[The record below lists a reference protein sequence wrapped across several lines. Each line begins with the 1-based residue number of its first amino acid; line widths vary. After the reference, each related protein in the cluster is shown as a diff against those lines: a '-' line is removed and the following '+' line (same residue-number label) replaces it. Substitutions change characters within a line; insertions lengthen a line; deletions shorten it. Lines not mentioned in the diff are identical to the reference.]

1 MTTSNYFNLVDSKF
15 LSISGEDRGNFLQD
29 LITNDIH
36 KCDSTNSIYS
46 CLLTPQGKFIADFFI
61 IAHENSYLIET
72 HKKFA
77 EDLIN
82 KLKIYKLRAKVEI
95 NNVNDLL
102 SLSIIENNDLLQ
114 LEAGIILFKDPI
126 NDKLGNKI
134 LVAKNKFK
142 ELEKKYNLIEDNFEK
157 YRELLIKNLIPFS
170 SEDLIQDKSLLLE
183 NNFDKINAIDWEKG
197 CYVGQEITARMKY
210 RALLKKS
217 IRAVEIISGH
227 VNRGNQINFNQNKV
241 GEIISSFNKLAM
253 AMLRI
258 EEAKS
263 IFLNKEILKTESAT
277 LKIVY

>member
-36 KCDSTNSIYS
+36 KCDSTNLIYS

-61 IAHENSYLIET
+61 IDHKNSYLIET
-72 HKKFA
+72 HKKFVK
-77 EDLIN
+77 DLIN
-82 KLKIYKLRAKVEI
+82 KLKIYKLRANVEI
-95 NNVNDLL
+95 NIVNDLL

-114 LEAGIILFKDPI
+114 SEEDILLFKDPR

-134 LVAKNKFK
+134 FVAKNKFK

-170 SEDLIQDKSLLLE
+170 SEDLIQNKSLLLE

-241 GEIISSFNKLAM
+241 GEIISSFNKLAI
-253 AMLRI
+253 AMLKI
-258 EEAKS
+258 EEAKN

>member
-1 MTTSNYFNLVDSKF
+1 MTTSNYFNLADSKF

-61 IAHENSYLIET
+61 IDHENSYLIET

-95 NNVNDLL
+95 NIVNDLL

-114 LEAGIILFKDPI
+114 SEADILLFKDPR

-134 LVAKNKFK
+134 FVAKNKFK
-142 ELEKKYNLIEDNFEK
+142 EIEKKHNLIEVNFEK

-170 SEDLIQDKSLLLE
+170 SEDLIQNKSLLLE

-217 IRAVEIISGH
+217 IRVVEIISGH

-241 GEIISSFNKLAM
+241 GEIISSFNKLAI
-253 AMLRI
+253 AMLKI
-258 EEAKS
+258 KEADI
-263 IFLNKEILKTESAT
+263 IFNNNEILQTDSAN
-277 LKIVY
+277 LKIIQ

>member
-36 KCDSTNSIYS
+36 KCDSKNSIYS
-46 CLLTPQGKFIADFFI
+46 CLLNPQGKFIADFFI
-61 IAHENSYLIET
+61 IDHENSYLIET
-72 HKKFA
+72 HKKFVK
-77 EDLIN
+77 DLIN

-114 LEAGIILFKDPI
+114 LEADIILFKDPR

-134 LVAKNKFK
+134 FVAKKKFK
-142 ELEKKYNLIEDNFEK
+142 ELEKKYNLIEDNFDK

-183 NNFDKINAIDWEKG
+183 NNFNKINAMDWEKG

-227 VNRGNQINFNQNKV
+227 VHRGNQINFNQNKV
-241 GEIISSFNKLAM
+241 GEIISSFNKLGI
-253 AMLRI
+253 AMLKI
-258 EEAKS
+258 EEAKN

>member
-36 KCDSTNSIYS
+36 KCDSKNSIYS
-46 CLLTPQGKFIADFFI
+46 CLLNPQGKFIADFFI
-61 IAHENSYLIET
+61 IDYENSYLIET
-72 HKKFA
+72 HKKFVK
-77 EDLIN
+77 DLIN

-102 SLSIIENNDLLQ
+102 SLSIIENNNLLQ
-114 LEAGIILFKDPI
+114 LEANIILFKDPR

-134 LVAKNKFK
+134 FVTNNKFK

-157 YRELLIKNLIPFS
+157 YRELLIKKLIPFS

-183 NNFDKINAIDWEKG
+183 NNFDKMNAIDWEKG

-210 RALLKKS
+210 RALLKKQLY
-217 IRAVEIISGH
+217 ALELISGNINIGDKIVEKE
-227 VNRGNQINFNQNKV
+227 VNLGQVISKANQYIFCMLKIELVKEKSEKKSLLEIN
-241 GEIISSFNKLAM
+241 SF
-253 AMLRI
+253 
-258 EEAKS
+258 
-263 IFLNKEILKTESAT
+263 AT
-277 LKIVY
+277 LKFL

>member
-46 CLLTPQGKFIADFFI
+46 CLLSPQGKFIADFFI
-61 IAHENSYLIET
+61 IDHKNSYLIET
-72 HKKFA
+72 HKKFVK
-77 EDLIN
+77 DLIN

-95 NNVNDLL
+95 NIVDDLL

-114 LEAGIILFKDPI
+114 SEADILLFKDPR

-134 LVAKNKFK
+134 FVTKNKFK
-142 ELEKKYNLIEDNFEK
+142 EIEKKHNLIEDNFEK

-170 SEDLIQDKSLLLE
+170 SEDLIQNKSLLLE

-210 RALLKKS
+210 RALLKKQLY
-217 IRAVEIISGH
+217 ALELISG
-227 VNRGNQINFNQNKV
+227 NINIGDK
-241 GEIISSFNKLAM
+241 
-253 AMLRI
+253 I
-258 EEAKS
+258 EEKEVNLGQVVSKANQYIFCMLKIELVKEKS
-263 IFLNKEILKTESAT
+263 KKKSLLEINSFAT
-277 LKIVY
+277 LKFL

>member
-1 MTTSNYFNLVDSKF
+1 MTTSNYFNLADSKF

-36 KCDSTNSIYS
+36 KCDSTNLIYS

-61 IAHENSYLIET
+61 IDHENSYLIET

-95 NNVNDLL
+95 NIVNDLL
-102 SLSIIENNDLLQ
+102 SLSIIKNNDLLQ
-114 LEAGIILFKDPI
+114 SETDVLLFKDPR
-126 NDKLGNKI
+126 NDKLGNKVF
-134 LVAKNKFK
+134 VAKKKFK
-142 ELEKKYNLIEDNFEK
+142 EIKKKYNLIEDNFEK

-227 VNRGNQINFNQNKV
+227 VNCGNQINFNQNKV
-241 GEIISSFNKLAM
+241 GEIISSFNKLAI
-253 AMLRI
+253 AMLKI
-258 EEAKS
+258 EEAKN
-263 IFLNKEILKTESAT
+263 IFLNKQILKTESAT
-277 LKIVY
+277 LKIIY

>member
-1 MTTSNYFNLVDSKF
+1 MTTSNYFNLADSKF

-46 CLLTPQGKFIADFFI
+46 CLLSPQGKFIADFFI
-61 IAHENSYLIET
+61 IDHKNSYLIET
-72 HKKFA
+72 HKKFVK
-77 EDLIN
+77 DLIN

-95 NNVNDLL
+95 NIVDDLL

-114 LEAGIILFKDPI
+114 SEADILLFKDPR

-134 LVAKNKFK
+134 FVTKNKFK
-142 ELEKKYNLIEDNFEK
+142 EIEKKHNLIEDNFEK

-227 VNRGNQINFNQNKV
+227 VHRGNQINFNQNKV
-241 GEIISSFNKLAM
+241 GEIISSFNKLAI
-253 AMLRI
+253 AMLKI

-263 IFLNKEILKTESAT
+263 IFLNKQILKTESAT
-277 LKIVY
+277 LKIIY

>member
-1 MTTSNYFNLVDSKF
+1 MTTSNYFNLTESKF
-15 LSISGEDRGNFLQD
+15 LSISGTDRGNFLQD

-46 CLLTPQGKFIADFFI
+46 CLLTPQGKFIADLFI
-61 IAHENSYLIET
+61 IDHENSYLVET

-77 EDLIN
+77 ENLIN
-82 KLKIYKLRAKVEI
+82 KLKTYKLRAKVEI
-95 NNVNDLL
+95 NIVNDLL
-102 SLSIIENNDLLQ
+102 SLSIIENNDLL
-114 LEAGIILFKDPI
+114 LSEANILLFKDPR

-134 LVAKNKFK
+134 FVAKNKFK
-142 ELEKKYNLIEDNFEK
+142 EIEKKYNLIEDNFEK
-157 YRELLIKNLIPFS
+157 YRKLLIKNLIPFS

-217 IRAVEIISGH
+217 IRAVEIISGN

-241 GEIISSFNKLAM
+241 GEIISSFNKLAI
-253 AMLRI
+253 AMLKI

-263 IFLNKEILKTESAT
+263 IFLNKEILKTESAS
-277 LKIVY
+277 LKIIC

>member
-1 MTTSNYFNLVDSKF
+1 MTTSNYFNLADSKF

-36 KCDSTNSIYS
+36 KCYSTNSIYS

-61 IAHENSYLIET
+61 IDHKKSYLIET

-95 NNVNDLL
+95 NIVNDLL
-102 SLSIIENNDLLQ
+102 SLSIIKNNDLLQ
-114 LEAGIILFKDPI
+114 SETDVLLFKDPR
-126 NDKLGNKI
+126 NDKLGNKVF
-134 LVAKNKFK
+134 VAKNKFK
-142 ELEKKYNLIEDNFEK
+142 EIEKKYNLIEDNFEK
-157 YRELLIKNLIPFS
+157 YRELLMKNLIPFS
-170 SEDLIQDKSLLLE
+170 SEDLIQNKSLLLE

-241 GEIISSFNKLAM
+241 GEIISSFNKLAI
-253 AMLRI
+253 AMLKI
-258 EEAKS
+258 EEVKS

-277 LKIVY
+277 LKIIC

>member
-46 CLLTPQGKFIADFFI
+46 CLLSPQGKFIADFFI
-61 IAHENSYLIET
+61 IDHKNSYLIET
-72 HKKFA
+72 HKKFVK
-77 EDLIN
+77 DLIN

-95 NNVNDLL
+95 NIVDDLL

-114 LEAGIILFKDPI
+114 SEADILLFKDPR
-126 NDKLGNKI
+126 NDKLGNKVF
-134 LVAKNKFK
+134 VAKNKFK
-142 ELEKKYNLIEDNFEK
+142 EIEKKYNLIEDNFEK

-241 GEIISSFNKLAM
+241 GEIISSFNKLAI
-253 AMLRI
+253 AMLKI

>member
-1 MTTSNYFNLVDSKF
+1 MTTSNYFNLADSKF

-61 IAHENSYLIET
+61 IDHENSYLIET

-95 NNVNDLL
+95 NIVDDLL

-114 LEAGIILFKDPI
+114 SEADILLFKDPR

-134 LVAKNKFK
+134 FVTKNKFK
-142 ELEKKYNLIEDNFEK
+142 EIEKKHNLIEVNFEK
-157 YRELLIKNLIPFS
+157 YRELLIKNL
-170 SEDLIQDKSLLLE
+170 
-183 NNFDKINAIDWEKG
+183 
-197 CYVGQEITARMKY
+197 
-210 RALLKKS
+210 
-217 IRAVEIISGH
+217 
-227 VNRGNQINFNQNKV
+227 
-241 GEIISSFNKLAM
+241 
-253 AMLRI
+253 
-258 EEAKS
+258 
-263 IFLNKEILKTESAT
+263 
-277 LKIVY
+277 

>member
-36 KCDSTNSIYS
+36 KCDSKNSIYS
-46 CLLTPQGKFIADFFI
+46 CLLNPQGKFIADFFI
-61 IAHENSYLIET
+61 IDHENSYLIET
-72 HKKFA
+72 HKNFA

-114 LEAGIILFKDPI
+114 SETDVLLFKDPR

-134 LVAKNKFK
+134 FVAKNKFK

-157 YRELLIKNLIPFS
+157 YRELLIKKLIPFS

-241 GEIISSFNKLAM
+241 GEIISSFNKLAI
-253 AMLRI
+253 AMLKI
-258 EEAKS
+258 EDAKS
-263 IFLNKEILKTESAT
+263 IFLNKQILKTESAT

>member
-36 KCDSTNSIYS
+36 KCDSTNAIYS

-61 IAHENSYLIET
+61 IDYENSYLIET
-72 HKKFA
+72 HKKFVN
-77 EDLIN
+77 DLIN

-114 LEAGIILFKDPI
+114 LEKDITLFKDPR
-126 NDKLGNKI
+126 NDELGNKI
-134 LVAKNKFK
+134 FVSKNKFK
-142 ELEKKYNLIEDNFEK
+142 ELEKKYNLIEDNFGK
-157 YRELLIKNLIPFS
+157 YRKLLIKNLIPYS
-170 SEDLIQDKSLLLE
+170 SEDLIQNKSLLLE
-183 NNFDKINAIDWEKG
+183 NNFNKINAIDWEKG

-217 IRAVEIISGH
+217 IRVVEIISGN
-227 VNRGNQINFNQNKV
+227 VRRGNQINFNQNKV
-241 GEIISSFNKLAM
+241 GEIISSFNKLAI
-253 AMLRI
+253 AMMKI
-258 EEAKS
+258 EETKS
-263 IFLNKEILKTESAT
+263 IFLNKQILKTESAI
-277 LKIVY
+277 LKIIY

>member
-46 CLLTPQGKFIADFFI
+46 CLLSPQGKFIADFFI
-61 IAHENSYLIET
+61 IDHKNSYLIET
-72 HKKFA
+72 HKKFVK
-77 EDLIN
+77 DLIN

-95 NNVNDLL
+95 NIVDDLL

-114 LEAGIILFKDPI
+114 SEADILLFKDPR

-134 LVAKNKFK
+134 FVTKNKFK
-142 ELEKKYNLIEDNFEK
+142 EIEKKHNLIEDNFEK

-210 RALLKKS
+210 RALLKKQLY
-217 IRAVEIISGH
+217 ALELISGNIDIGDKIVEKE
-227 VNRGNQINFNQNKV
+227 VNLGQVISKSNQYIFCMLKIELVKEKSKKKSLLEIN
-241 GEIISSFNKLAM
+241 SF
-253 AMLRI
+253 
-258 EEAKS
+258 
-263 IFLNKEILKTESAT
+263 AT
-277 LKIVY
+277 LKFL

>member
-15 LSISGEDRGNFLQD
+15 LIISGEDRGNFLQD

-36 KCDSTNSIYS
+36 KCDSKNSIYS
-46 CLLTPQGKFIADFFI
+46 CLLSPQGKFIADFFI
-61 IAHENSYLIET
+61 IDHEKSYLIET
-72 HKKFA
+72 HKKFVK
-77 EDLIN
+77 DLIN
-82 KLKIYKLRAKVEI
+82 KFKIYKLRAKVEVD
-95 NNVNDLL
+95 NVNDLL

-114 LEAGIILFKDPI
+114 LEADIILFKDPR

-134 LVAKNKFK
+134 FVAKNKFK

-157 YRELLIKNLIPFS
+157 YRELLIKKLIPFS

-241 GEIISSFNKLAM
+241 GEIISSFNKLAI
-253 AMLRI
+253 AMLKI

-263 IFLNKEILKTESAT
+263 IFLNKQILKTESSS
-277 LKIVY
+277 LKIIH

>member
-1 MTTSNYFNLVDSKF
+1 MTTSNYFNLADSKF

-61 IAHENSYLIET
+61 IDHENSYLIET

-82 KLKIYKLRAKVEI
+82 KLKIYKLRAKVGI
-95 NNVNDLL
+95 NIVNNLL
-102 SLSIIENNDLLQ
+102 SLSIIENNDLL
-114 LEAGIILFKDPI
+114 LSEADILLFKDPR

-134 LVAKNKFK
+134 FVAKNKFK
-142 ELEKKYNLIEDNFEK
+142 EIEKKYNLIEDNFDK

-197 CYVGQEITARMKY
+197 CYVGQEITARMQY

-241 GEIISSFNKLAM
+241 GEIISSFNKLAI
-253 AMLRI
+253 AMLKI

-263 IFLNKEILKTESAT
+263 IFLNKEILKTESAI
-277 LKIVY
+277 LKIIC

>member
-61 IAHENSYLIET
+61 IDHENSYLIET
-72 HKKFA
+72 HKKFVK
-77 EDLIN
+77 DLIN
-82 KLKIYKLRAKVEI
+82 KLKIYKLRAKVGI

-114 LEAGIILFKDPI
+114 SETDVLLFKDPR

-134 LVAKNKFK
+134 FVAKNKFK
-142 ELEKKYNLIEDNFEK
+142 ELKKKYNLIEDNFEK

-183 NNFDKINAIDWEKG
+183 NNFNKINAINWEKG

-217 IRAVEIISGH
+217 IRAVEIIYGH

-241 GEIISSFNKLAM
+241 GEIISSFNKLAI
-253 AMLRI
+253 AMLKI
-258 EEAKS
+258 EGVKS
-263 IFLNKEILKTESAT
+263 IFLNKEILKTESGP
-277 LKIVY
+277 LKIIC

>member
-1 MTTSNYFNLVDSKF
+1 MTTSNYFNLADSKF

-61 IAHENSYLIET
+61 IDHKKSYLIET

-95 NNVNDLL
+95 NIVDDLL

-114 LEAGIILFKDPI
+114 SEADILLFKDPR

-134 LVAKNKFK
+134 FVTKNKFK
-142 ELEKKYNLIEDNFEK
+142 EIEKKHNLIEDNFEK

-241 GEIISSFNKLAM
+241 GEIISSFNKLAI
-253 AMLRI
+253 AMLKI

-263 IFLNKEILKTESAT
+263 IFLNKEILKTESAS
-277 LKIVY
+277 LRIIC

>member
-1 MTTSNYFNLVDSKF
+1 MTTSNYFNLADSKF

-61 IAHENSYLIET
+61 IDHENSYLIET
-72 HKKFA
+72 HKNFA

-95 NNVNDLL
+95 NIVNDLL
-102 SLSIIENNDLLQ
+102 SLSLIENNDLLQ
-114 LEAGIILFKDPI
+114 SEAEILLFKDPR

-134 LVAKNKFK
+134 FVAKNKFK
-142 ELEKKYNLIEDNFEK
+142 EIEKKYNLIEDNFEK

-217 IRAVEIISGH
+217 IIVVEIISGH

-241 GEIISSFNKLAM
+241 GEIISSFNKLAI
-253 AMLRI
+253 AMLKI
-258 EEAKS
+258 EEVKS

>member
-36 KCDSTNSIYS
+36 KCNSTNSIYS
-46 CLLTPQGKFIADFFI
+46 CLLSPQGKFIADFFI
-61 IAHENSYLIET
+61 IDHKNSYLIET

-95 NNVNDLL
+95 NIVNDLL
-102 SLSIIENNDLLQ
+102 SLSIIKNNDLLQ
-114 LEAGIILFKDPI
+114 SETDVLLFKDPR

-134 LVAKNKFK
+134 FVTKNKFK
-142 ELEKKYNLIEDNFEK
+142 EIEKKYNLIEDNFEK

-170 SEDLIQDKSLLLE
+170 SEDLIQNKSLLLE

-210 RALLKKS
+210 RALLKKQLY
-217 IRAVEIISGH
+217 ALELISG
-227 VNRGNQINFNQNKV
+227 NINIGDK
-241 GEIISSFNKLAM
+241 
-253 AMLRI
+253 I
-258 EEAKS
+258 EEKEVNLGQVVSKANQYIFCMLKIELVKEKS
-263 IFLNKEILKTESAT
+263 EKKSLLEINSFAT
-277 LKIVY
+277 LKFL

>member
-1 MTTSNYFNLVDSKF
+1 M
-15 LSISGEDRGNFLQD
+15 
-29 LITNDIH
+29 
-36 KCDSTNSIYS
+36 
-46 CLLTPQGKFIADFFI
+46 
-61 IAHENSYLIET
+61 
-72 HKKFA
+72 
-77 EDLIN
+77 
-82 KLKIYKLRAKVEI
+82 EI

-114 LEAGIILFKDPI
+114 FEADIILFKDPR
-126 NDKLGNKI
+126 NYKLGNKI
-134 LVAKNKFK
+134 FVVKNKFK

-227 VNRGNQINFNQNKV
+227 VHPGNQINFNQNKV
-241 GEIISSFNKLAM
+241 GEIISSFNKLAI

-277 LKIVY
+277 LKIIC

>member
-1 MTTSNYFNLVDSKF
+1 MTTSNYFNLADSKF

-46 CLLTPQGKFIADFFI
+46 CLLSPQGKFIADFFI
-61 IAHENSYLIET
+61 IDHKNSYLIET
-72 HKKFA
+72 HKKFVK
-77 EDLIN
+77 DLIN

-95 NNVNDLL
+95 NIVDDLL

-114 LEAGIILFKDPI
+114 SEADILLFKDPR

-134 LVAKNKFK
+134 FVAKNKFK
-142 ELEKKYNLIEDNFEK
+142 EIEKKYNLIEDNFEK

-210 RALLKKS
+210 RALLKKQLY
-217 IRAVEIISGH
+217 ALELISGNINIGDKIVEKE
-227 VNRGNQINFNQNKV
+227 VNLGQVISKANQYIFCMLKIELVKEKSKKKSLLEIN
-241 GEIISSFNKLAM
+241 SF
-253 AMLRI
+253 
-258 EEAKS
+258 
-263 IFLNKEILKTESAT
+263 AT
-277 LKIVY
+277 LKFL

>member
-1 MTTSNYFNLVDSKF
+1 MTTSNYFNLADSKF

-46 CLLTPQGKFIADFFI
+46 CLLSPQGKFIADFFI
-61 IAHENSYLIET
+61 IDHKNSYLIET
-72 HKKFA
+72 HKKFIK
-77 EDLIN
+77 DLIN

-95 NNVNDLL
+95 NIVDDLL

-114 LEAGIILFKDPI
+114 SEADILLFKDPR

-134 LVAKNKFK
+134 FVAKNKFK
-142 ELEKKYNLIEDNFEK
+142 EIEKKYNLIEDNFEK

-217 IRAVEIISGH
+217 IRVVEIISGN
-227 VNRGNQINFNQNKV
+227 VRRGNQINFNQNKV
-241 GEIISSFNKLAM
+241 GEIISSFNKLAI
-253 AMLRI
+253 AMMKI
-258 EEAKS
+258 EETKS
-263 IFLNKEILKTESAT
+263 IFLNKQILKTESAI
-277 LKIVY
+277 LKIIY

>member
-46 CLLTPQGKFIADFFI
+46 CLLSPQGKFIADFFI
-61 IAHENSYLIET
+61 IDHKNSYLIET
-72 HKKFA
+72 HKKFVK
-77 EDLIN
+77 DLIN

-95 NNVNDLL
+95 NIVDDLL

-114 LEAGIILFKDPI
+114 PEADILLFKDPR

-134 LVAKNKFK
+134 FVTKNKFK
-142 ELEKKYNLIEDNFEK
+142 KIEKKHNLIEVNFEK

-170 SEDLIQDKSLLLE
+170 SEDLIQYKSLLLE

-210 RALLKKS
+210 RALLKKQLY
-217 IRAVEIISGH
+217 ALELISGNINIGDKIIEKEANLGQ
-227 VNRGNQINFNQNKV
+227 VISKANQYIFCMLKIELVKEKSKKKSLLEIN
-241 GEIISSFNKLAM
+241 SF
-253 AMLRI
+253 
-258 EEAKS
+258 
-263 IFLNKEILKTESAT
+263 AT
-277 LKIVY
+277 LKFL

>member
-15 LSISGEDRGNFLQD
+15 LSISGEDRVNFLQD

-36 KCDSTNSIYS
+36 KCDSKNSIYS
-46 CLLTPQGKFIADFFI
+46 CLLNPQGKFIADFFI
-61 IAHENSYLIET
+61 IDHENSYLIET
-72 HKKFA
+72 HKKFVK
-77 EDLIN
+77 DLVN

-114 LEAGIILFKDPI
+114 LEADIILFKDPR

-134 LVAKNKFK
+134 FVTKNKFK

-170 SEDLIQDKSLLLE
+170 SEDLIQNKSLLLE

-217 IRAVEIISGH
+217 IRAVEIISGY

-241 GEIISSFNKLAM
+241 GEIISSFNKLAI
-253 AMLRI
+253 AMLKI
-258 EEAKS
+258 KEADI
-263 IFLNKEILKTESAT
+263 IFNNNEILQTDSAN
-277 LKIVY
+277 LKIIH